1 MIELFSGTPG
11 SGKSLHT
18 AAVIDK
24 WISRFGAPVIGNF
37 AFKAS
42 AIKARKWGS
51 YLEVNN
57 SQLDPEFL
65 IYFSDEY
72 KRQRNWKSI
81 PEEHILLV
89 IDECQILFNAR
100 EFNKPNRMAWISF
113 FTQHR
118 KLGYR
123 VILIAQ
129 FDRMIDRQ
137 IRSVIEYEW
146 IHRKVKNIGTMG
158 ALANFFVMGG
168 LHVCVQIYKPLS
180 EKVGSEWFRG
190 NKYLYSLY
198 DSYNRFS
205 ADVPG

>member
-37 AFKAS
+37 GFKAA
-42 AIKARKWGS
+42 AIKPRKWGS

-65 IYFSDEY
+65 MYFSDEY

-113 FTQHR
+113 FTHQL
-118 KLGYR
+118 KGK
-123 VILIAQ
+123 Q
-129 FDRMIDRQ
+129 
-137 IRSVIEYEW
+137 
-146 IHRKVKNIGTMG
+146 
-158 ALANFFVMGG
+158 
-168 LHVCVQIYKPLS
+168 
-180 EKVGSEWFRG
+180 
-190 NKYLYSLY
+190 
-198 DSYNRFS
+198 
-205 ADVPG
+205 